1 MKSKQGFTLIEMMIT
16 VAIIGLLVA
25 IAVPSGMKA
34 AQESRKTVCIN
45 NLRLIRDASE
55 AWALMENASTGDA
68 VVVAEVNE
76 FLKRPPECP
85 LSGTYDYGTVGNE
98 PTCSLAA
105 TEGHILPPE

>member
-1 MKSKQGFTLIEMMIT
+1 MVELMIT
-16 VAIIGLLVA
+16 VAIMGIVVA

-34 AQESRKTVCIN
+34 AQESRKTICIN
-45 NLRLIRDASE
+45 NLRLIRDATQ
-55 AWALMENASTGDA
+55 AWALMNNANTGDV

-85 LSGTYDYGTVGNE
+85 MSGTYDYGTVGDDD